1 VGSAVTKFRVGDIG
15 GVGCMVNSCGTCE
28 NCLADREQN
37 CLKEATFTYNSPDPA
52 TGGQTFGG
60 YSDKIVVPEHF
71 LIRIPPGV
79 DLAATAPLLC
89 AGITTFSLMQH
100 WQLARRQRVG
110 VIGLGGSS
118 CCLEYCT
125 ANFLVVPVLAGMNE
139 ADFVNCHNKTITL

>member
-1 VGSAVTKFRVGDIG
+1 MQIERRAC

-71 LIRIPPGV
+71 LSVFRQASI
-79 DLAATAPLLC
+79 L
-89 AGITTFSLMQH
+89 
-100 WQLARRQRVG
+100 RRQRQ
-110 VIGLGGSS
+110 
-118 CCLEYCT
+118 CY
-125 ANFLVVPVLAGMNE
+125 ALASRPSR
-139 ADFVNCHNKTITL
+139 